1 MKRRP
6 PQKSLAEL
14 QKQCDIWNRA
24 CPIGT
29 DVQYHPVI
37 GEPLCR
43 LRKTASK
50 AQVLSGH
57 TAVIWLDGER
67 GCVALDAVE
76 FAS

>member
-1 MKRRP
+1 MKRPRRKTP
-6 PQKSLAEL
+6 AEL

-29 DVQYHPVI
+29 LVQYHPVI
-37 GEPLCR
+37 GEAAYR
-43 LRKTASK
+43 LRKTSSP

-57 TAVIWLDGER
+57 TAVIWLEDER

-76 FAS
+76 FA